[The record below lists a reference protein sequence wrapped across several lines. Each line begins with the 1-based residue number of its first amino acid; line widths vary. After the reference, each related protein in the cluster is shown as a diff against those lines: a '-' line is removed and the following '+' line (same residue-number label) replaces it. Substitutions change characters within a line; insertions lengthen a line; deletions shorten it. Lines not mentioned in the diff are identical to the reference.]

1 MNTSIITKFAGSYS
15 NPDVFEH
22 VLTYVS
28 KKNYIGGCALFY
40 PLTRDS
46 VIKQYYMAEEN
57 SLYNT
62 EHRIWHFSVSVS
74 NVRSH
79 RRLIL
84 LAEKIA
90 TLFASQYQVY
100 YSLELKPGKYHLHF
114 AVNAFSYHPEVQPLT
129 EPIFDQY
136 LEAIRVVLLQEFPT
150 HMPKIIIK
158 EVPNA

>member
-15 NPDVFEH
+15 NPDVFEY

-74 NVRSH
+74 KVRSH
-79 RRLIL
+79 RRLLL

-90 TLFASQYQVY
+90 TLFASHYQVY

-114 AVNAFSYHPEVQPLT
+114 AVNAFSYYPEVQPLT
-129 EPIFDQY
+129 EPIFNQC
-136 LEAIRVVLLQEFPT
+136 LESIKSVLLQEFPT
-150 HMPKIIIK
+150 HIPQIIFK
-158 EVPNA
+158 EVHNV